1 LSIFNIYD
9 PIYNRKLRIMDFFFN
24 LYLTFFFTLL
34 PFYATDNT
42 ELDAMKANR
51 SIQNRNKSI
60 NDLQASLKQ
69 VLIFLN
75 QKLIKK

>member
-1 LSIFNIYD
+1 
-9 PIYNRKLRIMDFFFN
+9 MDFFFN